1 MAEKRTLPPLTSFFK
16 PAQPVSD
23 ADPALAN
30 IPEIDWVN
38 NDSMDVAAPFP
49 PANPTVRYNS
59 FDADKIDKIYS
70 AARESMQIR
79 IYGNRHDGSKVLN
92 GAVTVQ
98 LDDDPE

>member
-1 MAEKRTLPPLTSFFK
+1 MAEKRALPPLTSFFK

-30 IPEIDWVN
+30 IPEIDWAN
-38 NDSMDVAAPFP
+38 NNSMDVAAPFP

-59 FDADKIDKIYS
+59 FDADKIDKIYRADS
-70 AARESMQIR
+70 QIR
-79 IYGNRHDGSKVLN
+79 IYGDRHDGSKVLN
-92 GAVTVQ
+92 GTVTVQ

>member
-1 MAEKRTLPPLTSFFK
+1 MWTIHVTAAAKHAGYEWGRNAQSNMARSKSGKDLL
-16 PAQPVSD
+16 
-23 ADPALAN
+23 
-30 IPEIDWVN
+30 
-38 NDSMDVAAPFP
+38 
-49 PANPTVRYNS
+49 
-59 FDADKIDKIYS
+59 DKIDKIYS

>member
-30 IPEIDWVN
+30 IPEIDWAN
-38 NDSMDVAAPFP
+38 NDSMDVAAPSP

>member
-1 MAEKRTLPPLTSFFK
+1 MIAWTWLHRSHRVIPR
-16 PAQPVSD
+16 SD
-23 ADPALAN
+23 
-30 IPEIDWVN
+30 
-38 NDSMDVAAPFP
+38 
-49 PANPTVRYNS
+49 RYNS